1 MKNETKAWLVYAA
14 ENLTSAKILLEQKLL
29 NACLQNIQQS
39 VEKYLKAILVEKG
52 HMLRK
57 THSINELVLL
67 LADLQLDLGIAE
79 EDCDLL
85 DAVYLPTK
93 YPLGGALPEFEPDIP
108 LCRRCL
114 EIAETVANRAQ
125 EITKKIK

>member
-1 MKNETKAWLVYAA
+1 MKNETKAWFAYAE
-14 ENLTSAKILLEQKLL
+14 ENLASAKILLEQNLL

-39 VEKYLKAILVEKG
+39 VEKNLKAILLEKG
-52 HMLRK
+52 HSLRK

-67 LADLQLDLGIAE
+67 LTDIHLDMRISVD
-79 EDCDLL
+79 DCDLL

-93 YPLGGALPEFEPDIP
+93 YPLGGALPEFEPDVP

-114 EIAETVANRAQ
+114 DIAETVAGRAK
-125 EITKKIK
+125 EIIKT